1 MMAAT
6 ESPPAPEKPQAPPP
20 GTRTAAAER
29 WEVLLLATC
38 QALSATSNAVMVT
51 TSALIGQTLSPGGL
65 ATLPI
70 GMQMVAVMLAT
81 MPASLLMKQI
91 GRRAGFSVG
100 AGFGIAAG
108 TLGCAAIMASSF
120 ALFCAASVLYGVFM
134 AFGMYYRFAA
144 ADVASP
150 AFRARAISYVMAG
163 GVVAAIAG
171 PEIAKATRE
180 LFAPVLF
187 AGCYAAI
194 ACLAASSL
202 LVLAQVRIPPPNREE
217 RTESG
222 RPMAQ
227 IARQPAFL
235 VALGAGAVA
244 QGVMVLVMTATPHAM
259 AFCGLGFNDTA
270 FVIQWHVLG
279 MFAPSFFTGHLITRF
294 GRLRIMSLGAV
305 IVLAALGI
313 NLSGVALVQF
323 WGALLLLGL
332 GWNFLFVGATD
343 LLTTTYEPT
352 EKAKVQAVNDL
363 TVFTTAAIASLA
375 SGALHHLL
383 GWQAVNLSVILPLFL
398 VFGALLWLK
407 RHQTRSAVS
416 AEAA

>member
-1 MMAAT
+1 
-6 ESPPAPEKPQAPPP
+6 
-20 GTRTAAAER
+20 
-29 WEVLLLATC
+29 
-38 QALSATSNAVMVT
+38 
-51 TSALIGQTLSPGGL
+51 
-65 ATLPI
+65 
-70 GMQMVAVMLAT
+70 
-81 MPASLLMKQI
+81 
-91 GRRAGFSVG
+91 
-100 AGFGIAAG
+100 
-108 TLGCAAIMASSF
+108 
-120 ALFCAASVLYGVFM
+120 
-134 AFGMYYRFAA
+134 
-144 ADVASP
+144 
-150 AFRARAISYVMAG
+150 
-163 GVVAAIAG
+163 
-171 PEIAKATRE
+171 
-180 LFAPVLF
+180 
-187 AGCYAAI
+187 
-194 ACLAASSL
+194 
-202 LVLAQVRIPPPNREE
+202 
-217 RTESG
+217 
-222 RPMAQ
+222 MAQ

-244 QGVMVLVMTATPHAM
+244 QGVMVLVMTATPLAM